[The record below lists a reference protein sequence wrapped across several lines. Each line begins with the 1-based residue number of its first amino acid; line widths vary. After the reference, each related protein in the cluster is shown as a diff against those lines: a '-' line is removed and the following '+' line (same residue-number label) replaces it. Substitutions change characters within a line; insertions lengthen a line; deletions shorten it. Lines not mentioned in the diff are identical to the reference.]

1 MPKYSLDFKIKVV
14 KEYLDGKSGGR
25 ELVSKKFNIPNS
37 TLENWINWF
46 NIEGIEGLMK
56 KHSNDKY
63 SGEFKLSVI
72 KYRQINNLSYRETA
86 EHFNIRNASMVASWT
101 KKYEEEGFSGL
112 NKTKGRPRKDMSK
125 EKKSN
130 QNNSLNET
138 EREELI
144 RLREEVKYL
153 KLKEIYEKK
162 LQALLWKEELE
173 ARKRQK

>member
-101 KKYEEEGFSGL
+101 KKYEEESMV
-112 NKTKGRPRKDMSK
+112 NRC
-125 EKKSN
+125 N
-130 QNNSLNET
+130 
-138 EREELI
+138 
-144 RLREEVKYL
+144 
-153 KLKEIYEKK
+153 
-162 LQALLWKEELE
+162 
-173 ARKRQK
+173 